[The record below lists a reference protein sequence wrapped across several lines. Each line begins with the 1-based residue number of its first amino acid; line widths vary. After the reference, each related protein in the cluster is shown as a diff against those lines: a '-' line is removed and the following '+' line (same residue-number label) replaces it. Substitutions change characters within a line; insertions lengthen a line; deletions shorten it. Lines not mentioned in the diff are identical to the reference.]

1 MKVLKRENTKGVM
14 SRERLRQKDEKKVGG
29 TRKMSFLALDSCFK
43 VKRAVSPTLLGKY
56 PRATG
61 SQEIHMQTPYLMN

>member
-1 MKVLKRENTKGVM
+1 MLEREDTKGAM

-29 TRKMSFLALDSCFK
+29 NRKISFLALDSCFK
-43 VKRAVSPTLLGKY
+43 IKRAVSPSLLGKH

-61 SQEIHMQTPYLMN
+61 SQETHMQTPYLMN